1 MKAIFAVVL
10 SVLLVLG
17 ATPARADFQYT
28 DTSKITGG
36 TMKSMMKAVGIFS
49 RQASQAMKPVTTT
62 HYVKGNKLRTDHSDG
77 TVRIIDLDARHVI
90 EMDTHKKT
98 YSQATFEEIK
108 AAIKKAQEDAAQK
121 AKQNPQ
127 HKGASAKLN
136 AKISVTPGTGSREIL
151 GLATHETKVKIE
163 MEMEAQENPEAGK
176 QAGAPASGT
185 VITSIDSWVTPKIP
199 GHEELVRFYQR
210 MAKETDWVP
219 PANIHVDARV
229 SKSMEEVQKN
239 PEAFKGMPLLQYM
252 TMSMAAQGG
261 AAPGSAPDKSSAD
274 SSRESASTSASGAVV
289 KGLGGLFGRKKKKE
303 EAEAQ
308 DSKNPPPPADPH
320 ALIEMTI
327 EVTSFSS
334 DALNSSLFEV
344 PAGYTRVQ
352 PSPEQILG
360 NGPKQ

>member
-108 AAIKKAQEDAAQK
+108 AAINKAQEDAAQK
-121 AKQNPQ
+121 TKQNPQ

-320 ALIEMTI
+320 ALIEMKI
-327 EVTSFSS
+327 
-334 DALNSSLFEV
+334 
-344 PAGYTRVQ
+344 
-352 PSPEQILG
+352 
-360 NGPKQ
+360 